1 MEDLENVLMEL
12 ATLEKN
18 PQTTAISGC
27 LEEYL
32 AHVAKTGNALFAWA
46 KVKPLFKR
54 KLELII
60 QEFQE
65 SSPTDNLP
73 RQPNV
78 DVFKFDQMKER
89 IFEQL
94 ESYTGIP
101 FTVQRLCELM
111 VQPKKHY
118 KRTDKFMR
126 GLEKIMLVVST
137 IDPNPNL
144 QDESSKQESSECC
157 SFESPSKRIR
167 LASGD
172 DEPGPCDSA
181 DEASAAGGM
190 ESVAGPSSKDD
201 TNDVTENGVN
211 GDHDAAIGADDGGE
225 ENMDIDTEC
234 TSSQAR
240 LSVTTEPSTDDSAE
254 TGVESS
260 AAAEV
265 VNNVGDDNDN
275 NENMETETR
284 DNQPETGVESSS
296 AAEVVT
302 EGHGGQTSSMADDG
316 VTTSAAS
323 SDNRPAEA
331 VLESHEDTNS
341 EAEPAEAEHDN
352 VDVGE
357 AAPDPEVGVE
367 SDQSDQVVAGDNVV
381 DNTDNTVDDT
391 SAAADTNNEVESA
404 VQSSEQTSNTAS
416 DTEAAPSSATDTGD
430 RGAADS
436 SDEVQQMSA
445 EAAAADDGGQEDV
458 QESGDVGEAGVED
471 SDNQCQPSTSSSSP
485 NLSTESSHQSDN
497 NSPDQSD
504 TSVQ

>member
-1 MEDLENVLMEL
+1 M
-12 ATLEKN
+12 K
-18 PQTTAISGC
+18 S
-27 LEEYL
+27 
-32 AHVAKTGNALFAWA
+32 
-46 KVKPLFKR
+46 
-54 KLELII
+54 KLEII
-60 QEFQE
+60 IREFNE
-65 SSPTDNLP
+65 SCPEGHLP
-73 RQPNV
+73 KMPNV
-78 DVFKFDQMKER
+78 DVFKFGEMKER
-89 IFEQL
+89 IMEQL

-144 QDESSKQESSECC
+144 QDESNKQESSECC

-181 DEASAAGGM
+181 DEASAAAGM

-211 GDHDAAIGADDGGE
+211 GDHDAATAGDDGGE

-260 AAAEV
+260 
-265 VNNVGDDNDN
+265 
-275 NENMETETR
+275 
-284 DNQPETGVESSS
+284 S

-302 EGHGGQTSSMADDG
+302 EGHGGQATSMADDG

-367 SDQSDQVVAGDNVV
+367 SDHSDQVVAGDNVV

-391 SAAADTNNEVESA
+391 SAAADTNNEVESP
-404 VQSSEQTSNTAS
+404 VQSSEQTSNIAS

-445 EAAAADDGGQEDV
+445 EAAAADDGGHEDV

-504 TSVQ
+504 ISVQ